1 MSTNNPNPDSPATP
15 ILMPPRREFSVGAEP
30 IRVVVE
36 QPGGFSRVFR
46 WLPWVLLGLSLT
58 FNMGLMA
65 SYQDYLQTDTNIEER
80 FFSHEIAAR
89 DKVAIIDIS
98 GVIISGEGFVKRQ
111 IDRVRDDDQVKAVV
125 LRVDSPGGTI
135 TGSHIIYHRLKELC
149 REKEIPLVVSMG
161 SIAASGGYYVS
172 MAVGVNRDLG
182 IDENA
187 KVIFA
192 EPTTTTGS
200 IGVILPHYNVEGLMK
215 KWNIENDSVKSH
227 PLKDMGSITRKMTDE
242 ERAKFQAYID
252 DSFDRFKEVIV
263 YGRPHFG
270 RNRGDL
276 DALATGEIFTSNQ
289 ARANRLVD
297 AEGFLEDA
305 VDAAI
310 VLAKLEPQDVRV
322 VRFTPPKTL
331 IDVLGGSAEA
341 PTARFDVAALFDLST
356 PRAYYLYSWFPPL
369 TAASQER

>member
-1 MSTNNPNPDSPATP
+1 MSTNNPTPGSSDAP
-15 ILMPPRREFSVGAEP
+15 ILVPPRREISVGSEP

-36 QPGGFSRVFR
+36 QPGGFSRFLR

-65 SYQDYLQTDTNIEER
+65 SYEDYIQTDADVEEHL
-80 FFSHEIAAR
+80 FSHDAAAR
-89 DKVAIIDIS
+89 DKVAIIDVS
-98 GVIISGEGFVKRQ
+98 GVIICGEGFVKHQ
-111 IDRVRDDDQVKAVV
+111 IDRVREDENVKAVV

-135 TGSHIIYHRLKELC
+135 TGSHLIYHRLKELC
-149 REKEIPLVVSMG
+149 GEKKIPLVVSMG
-161 SIAASGGYYVS
+161 SLAASGGYYVS
-172 MAVGVNRDLG
+172 MAVGANRELG
-182 IDENA
+182 IDEDA

-215 KWNIENDSVKSH
+215 EWKIENDSVKSH

-263 YGRPHFG
+263 DGRPHFK
-270 RNRGDL
+270 RNRADL
-276 DALATGEIFTSNQ
+276 DALATGEIFTAKQ
-289 ARANRLVD
+289 ALANRLVD
-297 AEGFLEDA
+297 AEGYLEDA

-310 VLAKLEPQDVRV
+310 ELAKLDADDVRV
-322 VRFTPPKTL
+322 VRYKSPKTL
-331 IDVLGGSAEA
+331 LDVLGGSAEA
-341 PTARFDVAALFDLST
+341 PATRIDIAALFDLTT
-356 PRAYYLYSWFPPL
+356 PRAYYLYSWFPSI
-369 TAASQER
+369 AAAER